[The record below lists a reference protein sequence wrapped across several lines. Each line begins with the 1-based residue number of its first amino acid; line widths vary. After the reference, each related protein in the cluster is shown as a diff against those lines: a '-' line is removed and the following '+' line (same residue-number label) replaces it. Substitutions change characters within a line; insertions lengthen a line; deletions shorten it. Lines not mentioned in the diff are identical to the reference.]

1 MHVNPSGESI
11 TTALVGKEIIDML
24 NERLRHP
31 NKDNAA
37 STIVII
43 LHLLAGEIWSCNE
56 RILQWH
62 VSGIAKMI
70 TLCGGIDKLSKAI
83 IAEVSAS

>member
-1 MHVNPSGESI
+1 
-11 TTALVGKEIIDML
+11 ML
-24 NERLRHP
+24 NERLQHL
-31 NKDNAA
+31 NKNNAA

-62 VSGIAKMI
+62 VSGIAKVI